1 MEPDS
6 DDAGRRSESAAMT
19 SLNNSQYP
27 CVTSVPSV
35 STAVKRWRLL
45 TLITLLA
52 VSAVGCG
59 SVRYPRTYVLDLDG
73 GIVAAAARP
82 ASPGV
87 LAVRDFACPD
97 YLCDGRIVYRPTR
110 TEVGY
115 YEYHRWAMTLRRMI
129 TDSIAGRI
137 RAAGAFAAVEPSQ
150 HAAGAAYMLT
160 GAIERLEEVDDG
172 RNVQAIVTL
181 SAELV
186 DMRAHTTVWRH
197 SEIASEPVM
206 KRDVAGLVNSL
217 SAATRRAI
225 DALVL
230 SLESH
235 VASDTMH

>member
-1 MEPDS
+1 
-6 DDAGRRSESAAMT
+6 MT
-19 SLNNSQYP
+19 SLNNRQYP
-27 CVTSVPSV
+27 CVTAASSV
-35 STAVKRWRLL
+35 STAVKNWRRL

-73 GIVAAAARP
+73 GIAAAPTRP
-82 ASPGV
+82 ASLGA
-87 LAVRDFACPD
+87 LAIRDFACPD

-129 TDSIAGRI
+129 TDSVAGRI
-137 RAAGAFAAVEPSQ
+137 RAGGAFAAVEPSQ
-150 HAAGAAYMLT
+150 RAAGATYTLT
-160 GAIERLEEVDDG
+160 GAIEQLEEVDDG
-172 RNVQAIVTL
+172 RDVQAIVTL

-186 DMRAHTTVWRH
+186 DMRAHTTVWQH
-197 SEIASEPVM
+197 SEIASEPV
-206 KRDVAGLVNSL
+206 KTRDVAGVVNSL

-225 DALVL
+225 DALVT

-235 VASDTMH
+235 VASDRMH